1 MSYEL
6 EISDF
11 LKDYYDSLTEEQKNS
26 KYGRLL
32 YYAYKDRFDEELD
45 ELDEKFR
52 QSSSQFSDFINR
64 VEN

>member
-1 MSYEL
+1 MSYEI

-32 YYAYKDRFDEELD
+32 NYAYRDRFNEELD
-45 ELDEKFR
+45 ELGEKFK
-52 QSSSQFSDFINR
+52 QVNEFINR
-64 VEN
+64 VED

>member
-1 MSYEL
+1 MSYAL

-32 YYAYKDRFDEELD
+32 NYAYNDRLKEEFD
-45 ELDEKFR
+45 ELDEEFR
-52 QSSSQFSDFINR
+52 QSFGQFSEFLNR
-64 VEN
+64 VED

>member
-32 YYAYKDRFDEELD
+32 NYAYRDRFNEELD
-45 ELDEKFR
+45 ELGEKFK
-52 QSSSQFSDFINR
+52 QVNEFINR
-64 VEN
+64 VED

>member
-1 MSYEL
+1 MSYAL

-11 LKDYYDSLTEEQKNS
+11 LKDYYDSMTEEQQNS

-32 YYAYKDRFDEELD
+32 NYAYRDRLNEELD

-52 QSSSQFSDFINR
+52 QSSSQFSEFINR
-64 VEN
+64 VED

>member
-1 MSYEL
+1 MSYTL

-32 YYAYKDRFDEELD
+32 NYAYRDRFNEELD
-45 ELDEKFR
+45 ELGEKFK
-52 QSSSQFSDFINR
+52 QVNEFINR
-64 VEN
+64 VED

>member
-1 MSYEL
+1 MSYAL

-32 YYAYKDRFDEELD
+32 NYDYRDRFNEELD
-45 ELDEKFR
+45 ELGEKFK
-52 QSSSQFSDFINR
+52 QVNEFINR
-64 VEN
+64 VED

>member
-1 MSYEL
+1 MSYAL

-11 LKDYYDSLTEEQKNS
+11 LKDYYDSLTEEQKKS

-32 YYAYKDRFDEELD
+32 NYAYRDRLKEELD

-52 QSSSQFSDFINR
+52 QSSSEFIEFINR
-64 VEN
+64 VED

>member
-1 MSYEL
+1 MSYAL

-32 YYAYKDRFDEELD
+32 NYAYRDRFNEELD
-45 ELDEKFR
+45 ELGEKFK
-52 QSSSQFSDFINR
+52 QVNEFINR
-64 VEN
+64 VED